1 MVTFVVMLG
10 LLASLFSGCFLKKK
24 LVDDQITDGPGMVNY
39 NGLLLNALIGD
50 WADEDQNYRLMIGNN
65 STISIYYGS
74 TPLLENAALNLY
86 ATSEDTNEY
95 NELSINPNTWTDELG
110 KEAQITNAY
119 HEDGTITLELA
130 FDDGTE
136 ADIAFHWFYREPELL
151 DGPGMVYEGGPLDEA
166 LTGCWYGADGR
177 FVLDFEG
184 KCADFLVDGKM
195 QMCIRDR
202 SEVGGRTWSRG
213 PVLTETRAEG
223 GAGKALGRMFM
234 GENLFM
240 NTYTAQGPA
249 EIAFSSSFPGKIVAR
264 ELAPGQSIV
273 CQKRAFLCGT
283 YGIEL
288 AVHFQKK
295 LGAGLA
301 GGEGFIMQRITGPGL
316 VFLEVDGYCQE
327 YDLQPG
333 EQLICD
339 TGVLAIMDA
348 TCMMDVQLVKGA
360 KNMPVSYTHLV
371 R

>member
-1 MVTFVVMLG
+1 MRLRR
-10 LLASLFSGCFLKKK
+10 ASS
-24 LVDDQITDGPGMVNY
+24 
-39 NGLLLNALIGD
+39 
-50 WADEDQNYRLMIGNN
+50 
-65 STISIYYGS
+65 
-74 TPLLENAALNLY
+74 
-86 ATSEDTNEY
+86 
-95 NELSINPNTWTDELG
+95 
-110 KEAQITNAY
+110 
-119 HEDGTITLELA
+119 
-130 FDDGTE
+130 
-136 ADIAFHWFYREPELL
+136 
-151 DGPGMVYEGGPLDEA
+151 
-166 LTGCWYGADGR
+166 
-177 FVLDFEG
+177 
-184 KCADFLVDGKM
+184 
-195 QMCIRDR
+195 
-202 SEVGGRTWSRG
+202 
-213 PVLTETRAEG
+213 
-223 GAGKALGRMFM
+223 
-234 GENLFM
+234 
-240 NTYTAQGPA
+240 PA

-360 KNMPVSYTHLV
+360 KNMLLGGEGLFDTVITGPGKVFLQTMTISKLANQMIPYLPFKK
-371 R
+371 